1 MELVRFS
8 LKKCTNRGKLF
19 FIDEKLHSLRHLSKH
34 YPQKTTFN
42 NDNQRLFIV
51 DIVCKRKV
59 MEKMTHKVVNINN

>member
-42 NDNQRLFIV
+42 NDNQRLFLWI
-51 DIVCKRKV
+51 
-59 MEKMTHKVVNINN
+59 